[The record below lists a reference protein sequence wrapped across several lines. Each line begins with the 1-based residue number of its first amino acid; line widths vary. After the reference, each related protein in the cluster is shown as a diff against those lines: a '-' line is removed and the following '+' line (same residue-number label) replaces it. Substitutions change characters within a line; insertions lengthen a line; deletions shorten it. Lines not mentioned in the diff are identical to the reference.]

1 MAAALPY
8 ILVASTALSAVG
20 SVQAGRA
27 QARGLMAQAQQSAE
41 MATMRRTQ
49 ARSEVLKYKQ
59 QGVEVLNRII
69 ENDAA
74 IVARAGAG
82 GIDPFSGSAR
92 SLQQFALSKGAGEL
106 YMGMDNAIIQ
116 DRMGELAALQ
126 YEEQAGQLAAQAGAA
141 KRAGVFNAIATIGTA
156 AATYGMLGS
165 APASAGMTR
174 TGYTSGIVGGH
185 GMMIGGV

>member
-1 MAAALPY
+1 MTAALPY
-8 ILVASTALSAVG
+8 IFIASTALSAVG

-165 APASAGMTR
+165 GPTPKPE
-174 TGYTSGIVGGH
+174 TPLGIAD
-185 GMMIGGV
+185 I

>member
-1 MAAALPY
+1 MAAALAAAAPY
-8 ILVASTALSAVG
+8 ILVGAGALGAVG
-20 SVQAGRA
+20 SVQAGSA
-27 QARGLMAQAQQSAE
+27 QARGLMAQAQQAAE
-41 MATMRRTQ
+41 MATLRRTQ

-126 YEEQAGQLAAQAGAA
+126 YEAQAGQLAAQAGAA
-141 KRAGVFNAIATIGTA
+141 KRAGFFNAIATIGTA
-156 AATYGMLGS
+156 VATYGMLGTPPTPQTPLPS
-165 APASAGMTR
+165 
-174 TGYTSGIVGGH
+174 TSNIFK
-185 GMMIGGV
+185 IY

>member
-1 MAAALPY
+1 MTAALPY
-8 ILVASTALSAVG
+8 IFIASTALSAVG

-165 APASAGMTR
+165 GPNPKPETL
-174 TGYTSGIVGGH
+174 GIAD
-185 GMMIGGV
+185 I

>member
-1 MAAALPY
+1 MAAAAPF
-8 ILVASTALSAVG
+8 IMIASAAISAVG
-20 SVQAGRA
+20 SIQSGRA
-27 QARGLMAQAQQSAE
+27 QARGLMAQAQQAAE

-59 QGVEVLNRII
+59 QGVEVLNRIL

-116 DRMGELAALQ
+116 DRMGELSALQ
-126 YEEQAGQLAAQAGAA
+126 YEAQAGQLAAQAGAA
-141 KRAGVFNAIATIGTA
+141 KQAGFMKALTSIGMA
-156 AATYGMLGS
+156 AGTYGMLGS
-165 APASAGMTR
+165 APS
-174 TGYTSGIVGGH
+174 TSGITGNPWEAASIPQTPIAFGY
-185 GMMIGGV
+185 

>member
-1 MAAALPY
+1 MAAIAPY
-8 ILVASTALSAVG
+8 LLVASTAVSAVG
-20 SVQAGRA
+20 SIQAGRA
-27 QARGLMAQAQQSAE
+27 QARGLMAQAQQAAE

-59 QGVEVLNRII
+59 QGVEVLNRIL

-116 DRMGELAALQ
+116 DRMGELSAKQ
-126 YEEQAGQLAAQAGAA
+126 YEAQAGQLSAQAGTA
-141 KRAGVFNAIATIGTA
+141 KRAGYINALATIAKGA
-156 AATYGMLGS
+156 VTYSTLGS
-165 APASAGMTR
+165 APQGAGPAKFSDP
-174 TGYTSGIVGGH
+174 GPVPW
-185 GMMIGGV
+185 